1 MSSRKEIRDGLLA
14 RKISAIVRTDDQSVA
29 DQAMAAA
36 VEGGFRVIEFTL
48 NTPGALELI
57 TQFRSMDESLL
68 VGAGTIMTLQATKEA
83 VNAGA
88 QFIVSPIC
96 DPAVIRKAGEM
107 GVVSIPGTQT
117 PTEMQNAHEAGA
129 DFVKLFPAP
138 PNVAEYIRYVLG
150 PQPHLKIFPTSG
162 VNLDN
167 MLEVLEAGA
176 AGVGF
181 VGPLFDPQSMRNR
194 NFDDIRERAKK
205 IVALLADL

>member
-29 DQAMAAA
+29 ERAMAAA

-57 TQFRSMDESLL
+57 TQFRAVDNTLL
-68 VGAGTIMTLQATKEA
+68 VGAGTVMTPQMAKEA
-83 VNAGA
+83 VDAGA
-88 QFIVSPIC
+88 QFVVSPIF
-96 DPAVIRKAGEM
+96 DTEVINKAEELD
-107 GVVSIPGTQT
+107 VVSIPGTRT

-138 PNVAEYIRYVLG
+138 TNVAEYIRYILG

-176 AGVGF
+176 AGAGF
-181 VGPLFDPQSMRNR
+181 VRPLFDPQLMQDQ
-194 NFDDIRERAKK
+194 NFDAIRKRASQ
-205 IVALLADL
+205 ICDRLVQL

>member
-29 DQAMAAA
+29 EQAMAAA

-68 VGAGTIMTLQATKEA
+68 VGAGTIMTLQAAKEA

-88 QFIVSPIC
+88 QFIVSPVC

-181 VGPLFDPQSMRNR
+181 VGPLFDLQSMRNR
-194 NFDDIRERAKK
+194 NFDDIRERAEK

>member
-29 DQAMAAA
+29 EQAMAAA

-68 VGAGTIMTLQATKEA
+68 VGAGTVMTPQAAKEA

-88 QFIVSPIC
+88 QFIVSPVC
-96 DPAVIRKAGEM
+96 DPAVIREVGEM

-181 VGPLFDPQSMRNR
+181 VGPLFDLQSMRNR
-194 NFDDIRERAKK
+194 NYDDIRERAVK

>member
-29 DQAMAAA
+29 EQAMAAA

-68 VGAGTIMTLQATKEA
+68 VGAGTVMTPQAAKEA

-88 QFIVSPIC
+88 QFIVSPVC
-96 DPAVIRKAGEM
+96 DSAVIREAGEM

-138 PNVAEYIRYVLG
+138 TNVAEYIRYILG

-181 VGPLFDPQSMRNR
+181 VGPLFNLQSMRNR
-194 NFDDIRERAKK
+194 NFDDIRERAEK

>member
-29 DQAMAAA
+29 EQAMAAA
-36 VEGGFRVIEFTL
+36 VEGGFSVIEFTL

-68 VGAGTIMTLQATKEA
+68 VGAGTVMTPQAAKEA

-88 QFIVSPIC
+88 QFIVSPVC

-117 PTEMQNAHEAGA
+117 PTEMQHAHKSGA

-181 VGPLFDPQSMRNR
+181 VGPLFDLQSMRNR
-194 NFDDIRERAKK
+194 NFDDIRERAEK

>member
-29 DQAMAAA
+29 EQAMAAA

-57 TQFRSMDESLL
+57 TQFRSMDDSLL
-68 VGAGTIMTLQATKEA
+68 VGAGTVMTPQAAKEA

-88 QFIVSPIC
+88 QFVVSPVC
-96 DPAVIRKAGEM
+96 DPAVIRKVGEM

-138 PNVAEYIRYVLG
+138 TNVAEYIRYILG

-181 VGPLFDPQSMRNR
+181 VGPLFDLQSMRNR
-194 NFDDIRERAKK
+194 NFDDIRERAEK

>member
-29 DQAMAAA
+29 EQAMAAA
-36 VEGGFRVIEFTL
+36 VKGGFRVIEFTL

-57 TQFRSMDESLL
+57 TQFRSTDESLL
-68 VGAGTIMTLQATKEA
+68 VGAGTVMTPQAAKEA

-88 QFIVSPIC
+88 QFIVSPVC
-96 DPAVIRKAGEM
+96 DSAVIREAGEM

-117 PTEMQNAHEAGA
+117 PTEMQHAHETGA

-181 VGPLFDPQSMRNR
+181 VDPLFDLQSMRNR
-194 NFDDIRERAKK
+194 NFDDIRERAEK

>member
-29 DQAMAAA
+29 EQAMAAA

-57 TQFRSMDESLL
+57 TQFRSMDESRL
-68 VGAGTIMTLQATKEA
+68 VGAGTVMTPQAAKEA

-88 QFIVSPIC
+88 QFIVSPVC
-96 DPAVIRKAGEM
+96 DSAVIREAGEM

-138 PNVAEYIRYVLG
+138 TNVAEYIRYILG

-181 VGPLFDPQSMRNR
+181 VGPLFDLQSMRNR
-194 NFDDIRERAKK
+194 NFDDIRERAEK

>member
-1 MSSRKEIRDGLLA
+1 MSSRKEIRDGLLT

-29 DQAMAAA
+29 EQAMAAA
-36 VEGGFRVIEFTL
+36 VEGGFSVIEFTL

-68 VGAGTIMTLQATKEA
+68 VGAGTVMTPQAAKEA
-83 VNAGA
+83 VNSGA
-88 QFIVSPIC
+88 QFIVSPVC

-107 GVVSIPGTQT
+107 EVVSIPGTQT
-117 PTEMQNAHEAGA
+117 PTEMQRAHETGA

-181 VGPLFDPQSMRNR
+181 VGPLFDPQLMRNR
-194 NFDDIRERAKK
+194 NFDDIRERAEK
-205 IVALLADL
+205 IVALLANL

>member
-29 DQAMAAA
+29 EQAMAAA
-36 VEGGFRVIEFTL
+36 VEGGFKVIEFTL

-68 VGAGTIMTLQATKEA
+68 VGAGTVMTPQAAKEA

-88 QFIVSPIC
+88 QFIVSPVC
-96 DPAVIRKAGEM
+96 DPAVIREAGEM

-117 PTEMQNAHEAGA
+117 PTEMQHAHETGA

-194 NFDDIRERAKK
+194 NFDDIRERAEK
-205 IVALLADL
+205 IVALLANL

>member
-1 MSSRKEIRDGLLA
+1 MNSRKEIRDGLLA

-29 DQAMAAA
+29 EQAMAAA

-68 VGAGTIMTLQATKEA
+68 VGAGTVMTPQAAKEA
-83 VNAGA
+83 VNSGA
-88 QFIVSPIC
+88 QFIVSPVC

-107 GVVSIPGTQT
+107 EVVSIPGTQT
-117 PTEMQNAHEAGA
+117 PTEMQHAHETGA

-167 MLEVLEAGA
+167 MVEVLEAGA

-181 VGPLFDPQSMRNR
+181 VGPLFDPQLMRNR

>member
-14 RKISAIVRTDDQSVA
+14 RKINAIVRTDDQSVA
-29 DQAMAAA
+29 EQAMAAA

-68 VGAGTIMTLQATKEA
+68 VGAGTVMTPQAAKEA

-88 QFIVSPIC
+88 QFIVSPVC
-96 DPAVIRKAGEM
+96 DPAVIREVGEM

-138 PNVAEYIRYVLG
+138 TNVAEYIRYILG

-176 AGVGF
+176 AGAGF
-181 VGPLFDPQSMRNR
+181 VRPLFDPQLMQDR
-194 NFDDIRERAKK
+194 NFDAIRKRASQ
-205 IVALLADL
+205 ICDRLVQL

>member
-1 MSSRKEIRDGLLA
+1 MSSRKEIRDSLLA

-29 DQAMAAA
+29 EQAMAAA
-36 VEGGFRVIEFTL
+36 VEGGFSVIEFTL

-68 VGAGTIMTLQATKEA
+68 VGAGTVMTPQAAKEA

-88 QFIVSPIC
+88 QFIVSPVC
-96 DPAVIRKAGEM
+96 DSAVIREAGEM

-117 PTEMQNAHEAGA
+117 PTEMQHAHETGA

-181 VGPLFDPQSMRNR
+181 VGPLFDLQSMRNR
-194 NFDDIRERAKK
+194 NFDDIRERAEK

>member
-1 MSSRKEIRDGLLA
+1 MNSRKEIRDGLLA

-29 DQAMAAA
+29 EQAMAAA
-36 VEGGFRVIEFTL
+36 VEGGFRIIEFTL
-48 NTPGALELI
+48 STPGALELI

-68 VGAGTIMTLQATKEA
+68 VGAGTVMTPQAAKEA
-83 VNAGA
+83 VNSGA
-88 QFIVSPIC
+88 QFIVSPVC
-96 DPAVIRKAGEM
+96 DPTVIRKAGEM
-107 GVVSIPGTQT
+107 DVVSIPGTQT
-117 PTEMQNAHEAGA
+117 PTEMQRAHESGA

-167 MLEVLEAGA
+167 MVAVLEAGA

-194 NFDDIRERAKK
+194 NFDDIRERAEK
-205 IVALLADL
+205 IVALLANL

>member
-29 DQAMAAA
+29 EQAMAAA

-68 VGAGTIMTLQATKEA
+68 VGAGTVMTPQAAKEA

-88 QFIVSPIC
+88 QFIVSPVC
-96 DPAVIRKAGEM
+96 DSAVIREAGEM

-138 PNVAEYIRYVLG
+138 TNVAEYIRYILG

-194 NFDDIRERAKK
+194 NFDDIRERAEK

>member
-29 DQAMAAA
+29 EQAMAAA
-36 VEGGFRVIEFTL
+36 VEGGFSVIEFTL

-57 TQFRSMDESLL
+57 TQFRSTDESLL
-68 VGAGTIMTLQATKEA
+68 VGAGTVMTPQAAKEA

-88 QFIVSPIC
+88 QFIVSPVC
-96 DPAVIRKAGEM
+96 DSAVIREAGEM

-117 PTEMQNAHEAGA
+117 PTEMQHAHETGA

-181 VGPLFDPQSMRNR
+181 VGPLFDPQLMRNR
-194 NFDDIRERAKK
+194 NFDDIRERAEK

>member
-29 DQAMAAA
+29 EQAMAAA

-57 TQFRSMDESLL
+57 TQFRSMDENLL
-68 VGAGTIMTLQATKEA
+68 VGAGTVMTPQAAKEA

-88 QFIVSPIC
+88 QFIVSPVC
-96 DPAVIRKAGEM
+96 NPAVIREVGEM

-138 PNVAEYIRYVLG
+138 TNVAEYIRYILG

-181 VGPLFDPQSMRNR
+181 VGPLFDLQSMRNR
-194 NFDDIRERAKK
+194 NFDDIRERAEK

>member
-29 DQAMAAA
+29 EQAMAAA

-68 VGAGTIMTLQATKEA
+68 VGAGTVMTPQAAKEA

-88 QFIVSPIC
+88 QFIVSPVC
-96 DPAVIRKAGEM
+96 DPAVIREAGEM

-117 PTEMQNAHEAGA
+117 PTEMQHAHETGA

-181 VGPLFDPQSMRNR
+181 VGPLFDPQLMRNR
-194 NFDDIRERAKK
+194 NFDDIRERAEK

>member
-29 DQAMAAA
+29 EQAMAAA

-68 VGAGTIMTLQATKEA
+68 VGAGTVMTPQAAKEA

-88 QFIVSPIC
+88 QFIVSPVC
-96 DPAVIRKAGEM
+96 DPAVIREAGEM

-138 PNVAEYIRYVLG
+138 TNVAEYIRYILG

-181 VGPLFDPQSMRNR
+181 VGPLFDLQSMRNR
-194 NFDDIRERAKK
+194 NFDDIRERAEK

>member
-29 DQAMAAA
+29 EQAMAAA

-68 VGAGTIMTLQATKEA
+68 VGAGTVMTPQAAKEA

-88 QFIVSPIC
+88 QFIVSPVC
-96 DPAVIRKAGEM
+96 DPAVIREVGEM

-138 PNVAEYIRYVLG
+138 TNVAEYIRYILG

-176 AGVGF
+176 GGVGF
-181 VGPLFDPQSMRNR
+181 VGPLFDLQSMRNR
-194 NFDDIRERAKK
+194 NFDDIRERAEK

>member
-29 DQAMAAA
+29 EQAMAAA
-36 VEGGFRVIEFTL
+36 VEGGFRIIEFTL
-48 NTPGALELI
+48 STPGALELI

-68 VGAGTIMTLQATKEA
+68 VGAGTVMTPQAAKEA
-83 VNAGA
+83 VNSGA
-88 QFIVSPIC
+88 QFIVSPVC

-107 GVVSIPGTQT
+107 EVVSIPGTQT
-117 PTEMQNAHEAGA
+117 PTEMQRAHETGA

-167 MLEVLEAGA
+167 MVAVLEAGA

-194 NFDDIRERAKK
+194 NFDDIRERAEK
-205 IVALLADL
+205 IVALLANL

>member
-14 RKISAIVRTDDQSVA
+14 RKINAIVRTDDQSVA
-29 DQAMAAA
+29 EQAMAAA

-68 VGAGTIMTLQATKEA
+68 VGAGTVMTPQAAKEA

-88 QFIVSPIC
+88 QFIVSPVC
-96 DPAVIRKAGEM
+96 DPAVIREVGEM

-138 PNVAEYIRYVLG
+138 TNVAEYIRYILG

-162 VNLDN
+162 VILDN

-181 VGPLFDPQSMRNR
+181 VGPLFDPQAMRNR
-194 NFDDIRERAKK
+194 NFDDIRERAEK

>member
-29 DQAMAAA
+29 EQAMAAA
-36 VEGGFRVIEFTL
+36 VEGGFSVIEFTL

-68 VGAGTIMTLQATKEA
+68 VGAGTVMTPQAAKEA

-88 QFIVSPIC
+88 QFIVSPVC
-96 DPAVIRKAGEM
+96 DSAVIREAGEM

-117 PTEMQNAHEAGA
+117 PTEMQHAHETGA

-194 NFDDIRERAKK
+194 NFDDIRERAEK

>member
-14 RKISAIVRTDDQSVA
+14 RKIIAIVRTDDQSVA
-29 DQAMAAA
+29 EQAMAAA

-68 VGAGTIMTLQATKEA
+68 VGAGTVMTPQAAKEA

-88 QFIVSPIC
+88 QFIVSPVC
-96 DPAVIRKAGEM
+96 DPAVIREVGEM

-138 PNVAEYIRYVLG
+138 TNVAEYIRYILG

-181 VGPLFDPQSMRNR
+181 VGPLFDLQSMRNR
-194 NFDDIRERAKK
+194 NFDDIRERAEK

>member
-29 DQAMAAA
+29 ERAMAAA

-68 VGAGTIMTLQATKEA
+68 VGAGTVMTPQAAKEA

-88 QFIVSPIC
+88 QFIVSPVC
-96 DPAVIRKAGEM
+96 DSAVIREAGEM

-138 PNVAEYIRYVLG
+138 TNVAEYIRYILG

-162 VNLDN
+162 VILDN

-181 VGPLFDPQSMRNR
+181 VGPLFNLQSMRNR
-194 NFDDIRERAKK
+194 NFDDIRERAEK

>member
-1 MSSRKEIRDGLLA
+1 MSSRKEIRDSLLA
-14 RKISAIVRTDDQSVA
+14 RKISAIIRTDDQSVA
-29 DQAMAAA
+29 EQAMAAA

-57 TQFRSMDESLL
+57 SQFRSMDESLL
-68 VGAGTIMTLQATKEA
+68 VGAGTIMTLQAAKEA

-88 QFIVSPIC
+88 QFIVSPVC

>member
-14 RKISAIVRTDDQSVA
+14 RKISAIVRTNAQFVA
-29 DQAMAAA
+29 EQAMAAA

-57 TQFRSMDESLL
+57 AQFRSMDESLL
-68 VGAGTIMTLQATKEA
+68 VGAGTVMTPQAAKEA

-88 QFIVSPIC
+88 QFIVSPVC
-96 DPAVIRKAGEM
+96 DPAIIREVGEM

-138 PNVAEYIRYVLG
+138 TNVAEYIRYILG

-181 VGPLFDPQSMRNR
+181 VGPLFDLQSMRNR
-194 NFDDIRERAKK
+194 NFDDIRERAEK
-205 IVALLADL
+205 IVALRADL

>member
-29 DQAMAAA
+29 EQAMAAA

-57 TQFRSMDESLL
+57 TQFRSTDESLL
-68 VGAGTIMTLQATKEA
+68 VGAGTVMTPQAAKEA

-88 QFIVSPIC
+88 QFIVSPVC
-96 DPAVIRKAGEM
+96 DSAVIREAGEM

-138 PNVAEYIRYVLG
+138 TNVAEYIRYILG

-181 VGPLFDPQSMRNR
+181 VGPLFDLQSMRNR
-194 NFDDIRERAKK
+194 NFEDIRERAEK

>member
-29 DQAMAAA
+29 EQAMAAA

-68 VGAGTIMTLQATKEA
+68 VGAGTVMTPQAAKEA

-88 QFIVSPIC
+88 QFIVSPVC
-96 DPAVIRKAGEM
+96 DPAVIRETGEM

-117 PTEMQNAHEAGA
+117 PTEMQRAHETGA

-167 MLEVLEAGA
+167 MVEVLQAGA

-181 VGPLFDPQSMRNR
+181 VGPLFDPQSMLNR
-194 NFDDIRERAKK
+194 NFDDIRERAEK
-205 IVALLADL
+205 IVAQLADL

>member
-1 MSSRKEIRDGLLA
+1 MSSRKEIRDGLLT
-14 RKISAIVRTDDQSVA
+14 RKISAIVRADDQFVA
-29 DQAMAAA
+29 EQAMAAA
-36 VEGGFRVIEFTL
+36 GEGGFSVIEFTL

-68 VGAGTIMTLQATKEA
+68 VGAGTVMTPQAAKEA
-83 VNAGA
+83 VNSGA
-88 QFIVSPIC
+88 QFIVSPVC

-107 GVVSIPGTQT
+107 EVVSIPGTQT
-117 PTEMQNAHEAGA
+117 PTEMQRAHETGA

-167 MLEVLEAGA
+167 MVAVLEAGA

-194 NFDDIRERAKK
+194 NFDDIRERAEK

>member
-1 MSSRKEIRDGLLA
+1 MSSRKEIQDGLLA

-29 DQAMAAA
+29 EQAMAAA

-57 TQFRSMDESLL
+57 TQFRSTDESLL
-68 VGAGTIMTLQATKEA
+68 VGAGTVMTPQAAKEA

-88 QFIVSPIC
+88 QFIVSPVC
-96 DPAVIRKAGEM
+96 DSAVIREAGEM

-138 PNVAEYIRYVLG
+138 TNVAEYIRYILG

-162 VNLDN
+162 VTLDN
-167 MLEVLEAGA
+167 MLKVLEAGA

-181 VGPLFDPQSMRNR
+181 VGPLFDSQSMRNR
-194 NFDDIRERAKK
+194 NFDDIRERAEK

>member
-1 MSSRKEIRDGLLA
+1 MSSREKIRDGLLT

-29 DQAMAAA
+29 EQAMAAA
-36 VEGGFRVIEFTL
+36 VEGGFSVIEFTL

-68 VGAGTIMTLQATKEA
+68 VGAGTVMTPQAAKEA

-88 QFIVSPIC
+88 QFVVSPVF
-96 DPAVIRKAGEM
+96 DPAVIKEAGDM

-117 PTEMQNAHEAGA
+117 PTEMQHAHETGA

-181 VGPLFDPQSMRNR
+181 VGPLFEPQSMRNR
-194 NFDDIRERAKK
+194 NFDDIRERAEK
-205 IVALLADL
+205 IVALLANL

>member
-1 MSSRKEIRDGLLA
+1 MSSRKEIRDGLLV

-29 DQAMAAA
+29 ELAMAAA

-68 VGAGTIMTLQATKEA
+68 VGAGTVMTPQAAKEA

-88 QFIVSPIC
+88 QFIVSPVC
-96 DPAVIRKAGEM
+96 DPAVIREVGEM

-138 PNVAEYIRYVLG
+138 TNVAEYIRYILG

-181 VGPLFDPQSMRNR
+181 VGPLFDLQSMRNR
-194 NFDDIRERAKK
+194 NFDDIRERAEK

>member
-14 RKISAIVRTDDQSVA
+14 KKISAIVRTDDQSVA
-29 DQAMAAA
+29 EQAMAAA
-36 VEGGFRVIEFTL
+36 VEGGFSVIEFTL

-68 VGAGTIMTLQATKEA
+68 VGAGTVMTPQAAKEA
-83 VNAGA
+83 ANAGA
-88 QFIVSPIC
+88 QFIVSPVC

-117 PTEMQNAHEAGA
+117 PTEMQHAHETGA

-176 AGVGF
+176 AGIGF

-194 NFDDIRERAKK
+194 NFDDIRERAEK

>member
-29 DQAMAAA
+29 EQAMAAA

-68 VGAGTIMTLQATKEA
+68 VGAGTVMTPQAAKEA

-88 QFIVSPIC
+88 QFIVSPVC
-96 DPAVIRKAGEM
+96 DPAVIREAGEM

-138 PNVAEYIRYVLG
+138 TNVAEYIRYILG

-194 NFDDIRERAKK
+194 NFDDIRERAEK

>member
-29 DQAMAAA
+29 EQAMAAA

-68 VGAGTIMTLQATKEA
+68 VGAGTVMTPQAAKEA

-88 QFIVSPIC
+88 QFIVSPVC
-96 DPAVIRKAGEM
+96 NPAVIREVGEM

-138 PNVAEYIRYVLG
+138 TNVAEYIRYILG

>member
-1 MSSRKEIRDGLLA
+1 MSSRKEIRDGLLV

-29 DQAMAAA
+29 EQAMAAA

-57 TQFRSMDESLL
+57 TQFRSLDESLL
-68 VGAGTIMTLQATKEA
+68 VGAGTVMTPQAAKEA

-88 QFIVSPIC
+88 QFIVSPVC

-107 GVVSIPGTQT
+107 EVVSIPGTQT
-117 PTEMQNAHEAGA
+117 PTEMQHAHNTGA

-138 PNVAEYIRYVLG
+138 HKVAEYIRYVLG